1 MTTIYLKQSSRVD
14 KKYMVTIDNKTIH
27 FGAAGMSDY
36 TIHKDGKRKA
46 NYIARHKTRENWQ
59 DITTAGFWSYWI
71 LWNKPSL
78 KESIDDLNKKLHN
91 KYKIILSL

>member
-36 TIHKDGKRKA
+36 TIHKDDKRNA
-46 NYIARHKTRENWQ
+46 NYVARPKTRENWQ

-71 LWNKPSL
+71 LRNKRARE
-78 KESIDDLNKKLHN
+78 ESIDDLNS
-91 KYKIILSL
+91 KITY

>member
-1 MTTIYLKQSSRVD
+1 MTTIYLKKSSRQD
-14 KKYMVTIDNKTIH
+14 KKYMVTIDNKTIY

-36 TIHKDGKRKA
+36 TIHKDDKRKA

-59 DITTAGFWSYWI
+59 DIMTAGFWSYWI